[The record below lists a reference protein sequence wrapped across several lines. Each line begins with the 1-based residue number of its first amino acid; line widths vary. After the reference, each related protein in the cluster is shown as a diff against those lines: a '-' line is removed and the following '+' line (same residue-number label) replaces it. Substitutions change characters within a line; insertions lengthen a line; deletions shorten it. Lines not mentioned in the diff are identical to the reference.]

1 MGSGTTLH
9 APNLSTQA
17 RRPDPVA
24 SLKAQEIVEALL
36 RPEGAYEAARGP
48 RRIQVT
54 NFVVHAT
61 GQSVRHESPADG
73 INGPGTYA
81 PPKTVPMK

>member
-1 MGSGTTLH
+1 MNWNAQT
-9 APNLSTQA
+9 AAAA
-17 RRPDPVA
+17 RGDDPIRVA

-61 GQSVRHESPADG
+61 GQAVRHESPADG

-81 PPKTVPMK
+81 PPKAVPMK